1 MSGRRQN
8 PMKTTRR
15 KSETP
20 NEPLTVGDIARY
32 LESLAW
38 MLQDGRTGN
47 AEFGDELRRLGDKLR
62 PHRNLTVS
70 ELTITGGDAKL
81 PSKPPASMRNGKA
94 TDKKREDADAP
105 TPSTESDLRSLS
117 GEEVERYLENGAL
130 TKEQIAELGHVRF
143 SISES
148 TLLRLSKNRARKK
161 ILAAL
166 KIERTMQGLAEQSY
180 KAGRMRSA

>member
-1 MSGRRQN
+1 
-8 PMKTTRR
+8 MKTTRR
-15 KSETP
+15 KSHSGPKLETP
-20 NEPLTVGDIARY
+20 NGPLLVGDIARY

-38 MLQDGRTGN
+38 LFQDGRTGN

-62 PHRNLTVS
+62 PHGNLTVS
-70 ELTITGGDAKL
+70 ELTITGGDEK
-81 PSKPPASMRNGKA
+81 PRSKPSASMRNGKA
-94 TDKKREDADAP
+94 TGEKREDADAP
-105 TPSTESDLRSLS
+105 TPSTVSDLRSLS

-130 TKEQIAELGHVRF
+130 TKEQIAEFGHVRF

-166 KIERTMQGLAEQSY
+166 KTERMMRGVAEQARR
-180 KAGRMRSA
+180 AGRMRSA

>member
-1 MSGRRQN
+1 
-8 PMKTTRR
+8 MKTARRKPNSGR

-20 NEPLTVGDIARY
+20 NEPLLVGDIARY

-38 MLQDGRTGN
+38 LFQDDMTGN

-62 PHRNLTVS
+62 PHGNLTVS

-81 PSKPPASMRNGKA
+81 PSKPSASMRNGKA
-94 TDKKREDADAP
+94 TGEKRKDVDAP
-105 TPSTESDLRSLS
+105 TPATVSDLRALS
-117 GEEVERYLENGAL
+117 GEEVEHYLENNTL
-130 TKEQIAELGHVRF
+130 TKEQIAELGQVRF
-143 SISES
+143 SISET

-166 KIERTMQGLAEQSY
+166 KTERMMRGVAEQARR
-180 KAGRMRSA
+180 AGRMRSA

>member
-1 MSGRRQN
+1 
-8 PMKTTRR
+8 MKTARRKPNRGR

-20 NEPLTVGDIARY
+20 NEPLLVGDIARY

-38 MLQDGRTGN
+38 MFQDGRTGN

-70 ELTITGGDAKL
+70 ELTITGRDAKL
-81 PSKPPASMRNGKA
+81 QSKPPASMRNGKA
-94 TDKKREDADAP
+94 TGKKREESDAP
-105 TPSTESDLRSLS
+105 TPETVSDLRALS
-117 GEEVERYLENGAL
+117 GDEVERYLENDTL
-130 TKEQIAELGHVRF
+130 TKEQIAELGNVRF

-148 TLLRLSKNRARKK
+148 DLIRLSKNRARKK

-166 KIERTMQGLAEQSY
+166 KTERMMRGVAEQARR
-180 KAGRMRSA
+180 AGRMRSA